1 MSTATA
7 DSTDQSI
14 SWEACSPVL
23 LNTWKHHAS
32 FLRMKIRAAVGRG
45 PSGLAVLAN
54 ELVVLGAQLM
64 DLYYGVF
71 TPREIGERVIDQ
83 LKQDGR
89 FEPEPFREWT
99 RTGGGYGMLV
109 FAEDGSQWVM
119 RFGEGTDRYLHV
131 HPGRWTPLTCRVRA
145 NVLKTA
151 VMASAHAL
159 LYGGEPT
166 GLETVNRVR
175 QTYLNLAPVGKS
187 LKADEGLGS
196 VIDLLK
202 ESP

>member
-14 SWEACSPVL
+14 IWETSSPVL
-23 LNTWKHHAS
+23 LNTWKHHAG
-32 FLRMKIRAAVGRG
+32 FLRMQIRAAVARG
-45 PSGLAVLAN
+45 PSGLQSLADQ
-54 ELVVLGAQLM
+54 LVVLGAQLM
-64 DLYYGVF
+64 DLYHGEF
-71 TPREIGERVIDQ
+71 TPQEIGERVIEQ
-83 LKQDGR
+83 LKQEGR
-89 FEPEPFREWT
+89 FEPHSFREWT
-99 RTGGGYGMLV
+99 LAGGGYGMLA
-109 FAEDGSQWVM
+109 FAEDDSQWVM

-151 VMASAHAL
+151 VMVSAFAL
-159 LYGGEPT
+159 LYGGDPT
-166 GLETVNRVR
+166 KLETVNRVR
-175 QTYLNLAPVGKS
+175 SRYLNLAPVGKS